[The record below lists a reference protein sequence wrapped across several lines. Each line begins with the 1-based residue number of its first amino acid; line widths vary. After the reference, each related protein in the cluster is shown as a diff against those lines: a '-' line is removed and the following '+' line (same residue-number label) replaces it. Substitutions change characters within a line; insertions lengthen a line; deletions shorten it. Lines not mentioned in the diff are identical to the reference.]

1 MGKHCKNMN
10 IPIGVISDS
19 MGHTSLKTTQIYLS
33 AIDMDVINKA
43 NLKILNKIEM
53 NVRMF
58 PN

>member
-1 MGKHCKNMN
+1 MN

-43 NLKILNKIEM
+43 NLKILNKIEKGTK
-53 NVRMF
+53 RQSDF
-58 PN
+58 RKP